1 MVVCDVAFDSARVA
15 SCLLFDQSPLMPKR
29 IVRVG
34 PISGYIRLSLS
45 LEVDLE
51 FLTNVHLYP
60 IPILL
65 HPSTVMVFIVQ
76 ARLTVKEGSAKVME
90 QVVSL
95 PLSPSSTGPLELP
108 SSRADLSV
116 VSLSRL
122 SYLSI
127 STRSQGAP
135 PCSSSRVQDSPGNS

>member
-1 MVVCDVAFDSARVA
+1 MVVCDVAFDSARLA

-108 SSRADLSV
+108 SSRADLCRF
-116 VSLSRL
+116 SLSSFLPFYLYTL
-122 SYLSI
+122 SGSASL
-127 STRSQGAP
+127 Q
-135 PCSSSRVQDSPGNS
+135 